1 MSTLISFL
9 GKSQLHPSTG
19 YRTATYQIAEGVQAR
34 VPFLG
39 MALARHLRPSRLVL
53 LGTRGSMWD
62 VFFESEAEARVLEHA
77 DRWEALSQAVRED
90 RVSQDMLDDY
100 AEHLGRELGMT
111 VICRLIEPARDEA
124 EQAALLTTLAEL
136 VPQGETVDLDVTH
149 SFRHLPMLAL
159 VAARYL
165 GRLRQVQ
172 VRQICYGAFDMTD
185 PVTGLAPVL
194 RLDGMLRMLDGVEAL
209 ARYDKDGDY
218 GVFAPLLERE
228 GLPASR
234 AELLREA
241 AFLERQHNTEDARRR
256 LVQVRPAL
264 VALKSPFMA
273 LFGAQL
279 LARLGWI
286 DAKERHERELR
297 LADAYLGR
305 GDYLRGTMLMQ
316 EAFLSRQTRDDAL
329 ALTDFN
335 RREEVRKEAQA
346 TSAEMR
352 ELFYLRNGMAHTVV
366 PSNEKVAETL
376 RQERT
381 LRERLNDLRR
391 RIFG

>member
-9 GKSQLHPSTG
+9 GKSQLDKSTG
-19 YRTATYQIAEGVQAR
+19 YRTATYQLAEGVQAK

-39 MALARHLRPSRLVL
+39 MALARHLQPKRLVL

-62 VFFESEAEARVLEHA
+62 VFFESEAEARVLEYTDH
-77 DRWEALSQAVRED
+77 WEALGHAVRED

-100 AEHLGRELGMT
+100 ADHLGREMGMT

-172 VRQICYGAFDMTD
+172 VRQICYGALEMTD
-185 PVTGLAPVL
+185 QATKITPVL
-194 RLDGMLRMLDGVEAL
+194 RLDGMLRMLDGIEAL
-209 ARYDKDGDY
+209 ACYDKDGDY
-218 GVFAPLLERE
+218 GTFAPLLERE

-234 AELLREA
+234 ANLLREA
-241 AFLERQHNTEDARRR
+241 AFLERQHNTEAALARLR
-256 LVQVRPAL
+256 QVRPAL
-264 VALKSPFMA
+264 QALKGPFMQ
-273 LFGAQL
+273 LFGRQL

-286 DAKERHERELR
+286 DAKTRHERELR
-297 LADAYLGR
+297 LADAYLAR
-305 GDYLRGTMLMQ
+305 NDYLRATILMQ
-316 EAFLSRQTRDDAL
+316 EAFLSRQTRDEAG
-329 ALTDFN
+329 AATDFS

-346 TSAEMR
+346 SSAEMR

-366 PSNEKVAETL
+366 PSNERVAETL
-376 RQERT
+376 CQERT
-381 LRERLNDLRR
+381 LRERLTDLRR